1 MNEILYFELLRTQ
14 SMVITVGSIVV
25 TLIILAGTHLL
36 LKLLSAVL
44 RRTMRARAVP
54 EGRQTSL
61 LQLISYFIWIL
72 GGIIGLQSLG
82 VDITFFVASSAAL
95 LVGIG
100 LGLQNV
106 FKDFVS
112 GIIILLD
119 GTVKA
124 GDVVEIGG
132 WVVKVKDVSL
142 RTSSV
147 VTRDDNIVII
157 PNHKFIEENV
167 INWTHNAAP
176 TRFELDVGVDYSSDI
191 RQVEKVL
198 LDSVRMRD
206 DLLQSSPHEPYV
218 RLMNFGSSSL
228 DFQLIFWSNSLF
240 RIETVKSHMRFAIV
254 EAFQKNGITIPFTQV
269 VLHQASPPDQPKT

>member
-240 RIETVKSHMRFAIV
+240 RIETVKSHMRFSIV

>member
-14 SMVITVGSIVV
+14 SMVITVGSIVM

-44 RRTMRARAVP
+44 RRSMRARAVP

-176 TRFELDVGVDYSSDI
+176 TRFELDVGVDYSSDV

-198 LDSVRMRD
+198 LDSVRLRD

-269 VLHQASPPDQPKT
+269 VFHQASPPDQSKN